1 MRKNVQ
7 KKMEIGEEESAG
19 VGNAEM
25 ETRNRRGMKGR
36 NKRKRGK

>member
-1 MRKNVQ
+1 MWKNVQ